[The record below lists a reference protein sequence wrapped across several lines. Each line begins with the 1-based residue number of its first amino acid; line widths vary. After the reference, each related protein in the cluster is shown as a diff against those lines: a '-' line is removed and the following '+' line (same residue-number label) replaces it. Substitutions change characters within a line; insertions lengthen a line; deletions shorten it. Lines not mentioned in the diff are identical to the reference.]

1 MFGAREDQ
9 PVKSL
14 HKLSVAG
21 EVLAVL
27 ACYRW
32 SGTENQIVRAQA
44 ADSYRVIAPMSR
56 PGPSGAGAVVEDAH
70 KFRPDGP
77 IKTLPD
83 LLHHIENGFPI
94 QMPDHPDN
102 LARKKLLTHLLDG
115 TLPPQYQ
122 PETAWLFRGIDDR
135 PHMSQRVNDGAEG
148 HPSQLLADFAALG
161 IPSAH
166 LVRSGAT
173 SASIAELVRSLQ
185 EDFHL
190 EGEIEW
196 KAIALARY
204 RRRRRAGSTAGGERS
219 TSTRSCQPAATRARR
234 RVVPRHSHPPG
245 PRRHLACGRAQ
256 PDPVRIITRCHPP
269 SSDEHDRAVAGKPAN
284 AGYWAPDW
292 PTPHPNRGDYSQ
304 DQLLFGGSTRL
315 GDGSP
320 LGMARP
326 VGRRPSSA
334 RGNSPSRHRVVRSLA
349 DSSSRR
355 IPSPRILAYS
365 HCLRAVTRDISP
377 EPGPEKGASDE
388 ACLPAL
394 VPVLLARAGCRGCR
408 DSRSISSGSPPGS
421 IV

>member
-1 MFGAREDQ
+1 
-9 PVKSL
+9 VKNL

-21 EVLAVL
+21 AVLAVL

-32 SGTENQIVRAQA
+32 SGAKIKSFVLERPIP
-44 ADSYRVIAPMSR
+44 IALSHPCPDLGHPEPER
-56 PGPSGAGAVVEDAH
+56 WLKIAH

-102 LARKKLLTHLLDG
+102 LTRKKLLANLLDG

-135 PHMSQRVNDGAEG
+135 PHMSQRVDDGAEG

-161 IPSAH
+161 IPSAR

-173 SASIAELVRSLQ
+173 SASIADLVRSLQ

-204 RRRRRAGSTAGGERS
+204 APTKASWVNRWGRAFDFDAIVVNLLRRVPTEGSCRGTHILQALVVIWRVDALNPILSGSSRDAIRRRL
-219 TSTRSCQPAATRARR
+219 TSTIGQLRASQR
-234 RVVPRHSHPPG
+234 
-245 PRRHLACGRAQ
+245 
-256 PDPVRIITRCHPP
+256 D
-269 SSDEHDRAVAGKPAN
+269 

-304 DQLLFGGSTRL
+304 DHLLFSEDQLALVTGHHLEWLDMLDDDLALPEATRQ
-315 GDGSP
+315 
-320 LGMARP
+320 A
-326 VGRRPSSA
+326 A
-334 RGNSPSRHRVVRSLA
+334 IEWCVRSLERVTA
-349 DSSSRR
+349 YSVAKN
-355 IPSPRILAYS
+355 LCAYS

-377 EPGPEKGASDE
+377 EAWSGE
-388 ACLPAL
+388 
-394 VPVLLARAGCRGCR
+394 RGVR
-408 DSRSISSGSPPGS
+408 
-421 IV
+421 